1 MTTSPRETTLL
12 DQVLEAYCGTS
23 DPRWN
28 VIAAALIRHLHEFV
42 DEVKL
47 TPQEWMTAIQ
57 FLTDTG
63 KQCVGP
69 RQEFILLSDVLGVSS
84 AVDDISNSASGGVT
98 ESALLGP
105 FYAEGS
111 VPVERGADIALDG
124 EGERLVVQ
132 GRVLDRRGMPIPGAQ
147 LDIWHTAA
155 NQLYAV
161 QDPRQPAMNCRGKL
175 LADADGHFEFRT
187 RKPVAY
193 PVPTD
198 GPVGQLLSKSG
209 REPMRPAHI
218 HFIISAPGY
227 QPVTTQVFT
236 HDDAYIDAD
245 AVFGV
250 KPSLLA
256 KYHRNTDRALN
267 CDWVLRYD
275 FVLDEERAT
284 Q

>member
-1 MTTSPRETTLL
+1 MTSSPRKAALL
-12 DQVLEAYCGTS
+12 DQVLESYCGTS

-28 VIAAALIRHLHEFV
+28 AIAAALIRHLHEFV
-42 DEVKL
+42 DEVQL
-47 TPQEWMTAIQ
+47 TQQEWLTAIQ

-63 KQCVGP
+63 KQCIGP

-84 AVDDISNSASGGVT
+84 AVDDISNSGAAGVT
-98 ESALLGP
+98 ESAVLGP

-111 VPVERGADIALDG
+111 APVQHGADIALSD
-124 EGERLVVQ
+124 EGERLIVQ
-132 GRVLDRRGMPIPGAQ
+132 GRVLDRHGAPIAGAE
-147 LDIWHTAA
+147 LDIWHTAP

-187 RKPVAY
+187 RKPIAY

-198 GPVGQLLSKSG
+198 GPVGQLLNKSG

-218 HFIISAPGY
+218 HFIVSAPGY
-227 QPVTTQVFT
+227 RAVTTQVFT
-236 HDDAYIDAD
+236 HDDPYIDAD

-250 KPSLLA
+250 KSSLLA
-256 KYHRNTDRALN
+256 KYQRNTDPALN
-267 CDWVLRYD
+267 CDWILRYD
-275 FVLDEERAT
+275 FVLDGERES
-284 Q
+284 

>member
-1 MTTSPRETTLL
+1 MSTPPRESALL
-12 DQVLEAYCGTS
+12 DQVLEAYCRTS

-28 VIAAALIRHLHEFV
+28 AVAAALIRHLHEFV
-42 DEVKL
+42 NEVEL

-84 AVDDISNSASGGVT
+84 AVDDLGNRGSGVT

-111 VPVERGADIALDG
+111 TPVPHGADITLTDG
-124 EGERLVVQ
+124 GEPLLVR
-132 GRVLDRRGMPIPGAQ
+132 GRVLDRRGVPVAGAQ
-147 LDIWHTAA
+147 LDIWLTAP
-155 NQLYAV
+155 NKMYAV
-161 QDPRQPAMNCRGKL
+161 QDAQQPAMNCRGKL
-175 LADADGHFEFRT
+175 LADEQGRFEFRT

-198 GPVGQLLSKSG
+198 GPVGRLLSKSG

-218 HFIISAPGY
+218 HFIVSAPGY
-227 QPVTTQVFT
+227 RTVTTQVFT
-236 HDDAYIDAD
+236 HDDPYIEAD

-250 KPSLLA
+250 KPSLMA
-256 KYHRNTDRALN
+256 QYQRNSDRALN
-267 CDWVLRYD
+267 CDWILSYD
-275 FVLDEERAT
+275 FVLDDDREVR
-284 Q
+284 